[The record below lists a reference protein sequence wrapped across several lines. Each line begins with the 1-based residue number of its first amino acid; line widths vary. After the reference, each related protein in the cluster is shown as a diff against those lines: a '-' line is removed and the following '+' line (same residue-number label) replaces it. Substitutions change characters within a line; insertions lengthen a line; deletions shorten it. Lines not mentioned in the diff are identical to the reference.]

1 MLNPRFKGAQP
12 IDVFVVPVGRWSDGS
27 AGYVGPLHLEAVHPS
42 ISLRVPGSRKE
53 RAGGSIMSAREIQDQ
68 KTIAREMFVQQ
79 AAHANADVSA
89 SPLRGATIC
98 STKSRRGYTL
108 ESTADEFCEA
118 ADASLLPVIR
128 VDAADLMRVL
138 RQLEVIAKRQAPRIA
153 FKAKGSILLLDL
165 ADILAVQAEGNYVS
179 LQHRPNPYL
188 VHESLSSMAEKLK
201 PYGFIRIHRSVVVNI
216 SAVEEIQ
223 PLPTGEYRLRVK
235 GGKEYLVTRTYKHN
249 LRDLAQLWVGSE
261 RLCGQQTARGIT
273 SLFHRSIPDR
283 PSRKVN
289 S

>member
-1 MLNPRFKGAQP
+1 
-12 IDVFVVPVGRWSDGS
+12 
-27 AGYVGPLHLEAVHPS
+27 
-42 ISLRVPGSRKE
+42 
-53 RAGGSIMSAREIQDQ
+53 MSTREIQDQ
-68 KTIAREMFVQQ
+68 KAIAHEMFVQEVV
-79 AAHANADVSA
+79 HANADASA

-98 STKSRRGYTL
+98 STKSRRDYAL

-118 ADASLLPVIR
+118 ADRSLFPVIG
-128 VDAADLMRVL
+128 VDAANLMRVL
-138 RQLEVIAKRQAPRIA
+138 RQLEVIAKRPAPRIA

-179 LQHRPNPYL
+179 LRHQRNPYL

-201 PYGFIRIHRSVVVNI
+201 PYGFIRIHRSVVVNT

-261 RLCGQQTARGIT
+261 LLCG
-273 SLFHRSIPDR
+273 
-283 PSRKVN
+283 
-289 S
+289 

>member
-1 MLNPRFKGAQP
+1 
-12 IDVFVVPVGRWSDGS
+12 
-27 AGYVGPLHLEAVHPS
+27 
-42 ISLRVPGSRKE
+42 
-53 RAGGSIMSAREIQDQ
+53 MSAREIQDE
-68 KTIAREMFVQQ
+68 KAIAREMFVQQ

-98 STKSRRGYTL
+98 STKSRRDYTL
-108 ESTADEFCEA
+108 EPTAHEFCEA
-118 ADASLLPVIR
+118 ADTALLPVIR
-128 VDAADLMRVL
+128 VDAANLLMRVL
-138 RQLEVIAKRQAPRIA
+138 RQLELIAKRQAPRIA
-153 FKAKGSILLLDL
+153 FKAKGSILLLAL

-201 PYGFIRIHRSVVVNI
+201 PYGFIRIHRSVIVNI

-261 RLCGQQTARGIT
+261 RLCG
-273 SLFHRSIPDR
+273 
-283 PSRKVN
+283 
-289 S
+289 